1 MVTNL
6 MCGKE
11 TLFKVTL
18 FFTSQLKINKWIWLD
33 FYLGLTIV
41 NAYIRTLRANL
52 HFNLQLKI
60 KIWRSLNYLK
70 TLSLKLWEKGTS
82 KVKIVYLNVPETAT
96 KFYFS
101 GLWVAVIT

>member
-6 MCGKE
+6 MYGKE
-11 TLFKVTL
+11 TLFKATL
-18 FFTSQLKINKWIWLD
+18 FFTSQLKINKLIWLD
-33 FYLGLTIV
+33 FYLGSTIV
-41 NAYIRTLRANL
+41 SAYFRTLRANL

-82 KVKIVYLNVPETAT
+82 KVKIAYLNVPETAM